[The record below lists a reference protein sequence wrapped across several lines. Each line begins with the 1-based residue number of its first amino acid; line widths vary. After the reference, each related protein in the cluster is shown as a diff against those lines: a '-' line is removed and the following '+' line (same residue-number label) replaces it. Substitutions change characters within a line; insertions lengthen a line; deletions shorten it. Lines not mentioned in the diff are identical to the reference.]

1 MNTYTI
7 TDLKIGMTES
17 FKKIITDE
25 MLNSFYNLTGDENPL
40 HLDGNFAR
48 AHGFKDRVVYGLL
61 TSSFISTLGG
71 CYLPGKYCLIQGV
84 ETKYLRPVF
93 PEDEITVIGEI
104 VDIRAEL
111 NYVEI
116 KVTMKNQNGEKV
128 LRGVLK
134 VGLLNEE

>member
-1 MNTYTI
+1 MNEYRI
-7 TDLKIGMTES
+7 TDLQIGMTES
-17 FKKIITDE
+17 FKKKITYE
-25 MLNSFYNLTGDENPL
+25 MVDSFYELTGDENPL
-40 HLDGNFAR
+40 HLDEGFAKS
-48 AHGFKDRVVYGLL
+48 HGFKDRVVYGLL

-93 PEDEITVIGEI
+93 LGDEITVIGEI

>member
-1 MNTYTI
+1 MNEYRI
-7 TDLKIGMTES
+7 TDLQVGMTES
-17 FKKIITDE
+17 FKKKITYQMVDSFHE
-25 MLNSFYNLTGDENPL
+25 MSGDENPL
-40 HLDGNFAR
+40 HLDEGFAK

-71 CYLPGKYCLIQGV
+71 VYLPGKYCLIQGV
-84 ETKYLRPVF
+84 ESKYLRPVF
-93 PEDEITVIGEI
+93 PGDEITVIGEI